1 MSEEVEVQL
10 ESSAEKYNGVSVD
23 DVLAAIQQKNIGQAR
38 AHFSDLMGAKVNDA
52 LESEKVK
59 ISNQVF
65 NGQAEEEELP
75 EPEEAETEAEAE
87 TETDLES
94 EVENAFDETNTD
106 LE

>member
-1 MSEEVEVQL
+1 MSEVELQA
-10 ESSAEKYNGVSVD
+10 ENSSSEKHNGVSVD

-38 AHFSDLMGAKVNDA
+38 AHFSDLMGAKVNSA

-65 NGQAEEEELP
+65 NAQAEAP
-75 EPEEAETEAEAE
+75 AEEAPEQEDLDL
-87 TETDLES
+87 DLES
-94 EVENAFDETNTD
+94 EVESAFEEEETS

>member
-1 MSEEVEVQL
+1 MSEVELQS
-10 ESSAEKYNGVSVD
+10 ENSSAEKHNGVSVD

-52 LESEKVK
+52 LEAEKVR

-65 NGQAEEEELP
+65 NAQPEAEEQVPEQEELD
-75 EPEEAETEAEAE
+75 
-87 TETDLES
+87 TDLES
-94 EVENAFDETNTD
+94 EVEDAFDAEESN

>member
-1 MSEEVEVQL
+1 MSEVELQA
-10 ESSAEKYNGVSVD
+10 ENSSSEKHNGVSVD

-38 AHFSDLMGAKVNDA
+38 AHFSDLMGAKVNSA

-65 NGQAEEEELP
+65 NAQVEAPAEEAP
-75 EPEEAETEAEAE
+75 EQEDLDL
-87 TETDLES
+87 DLES
-94 EVENAFDETNTD
+94 EVESAFEEEETS